1 MTSGSLARIIGSAIS
16 WWATAFVRSYSV
28 SQGPSCRYVSSTTLP
43 CVSEKTASVLV
54 YTPFGIP
61 SSFIVVNTFRVPT
74 TLIRSPSARSLEP
87 ILYQP
92 AMWKTPSAPAIGS
105 RREFWFVMSPRR
117 TSTPIDARFRA
128 FSGFR
133 AIATTSWPAS
143 TSCLVMRPP
152 MKPVAPVTKY
162 FAVDG
167 LLGATNR
174 LRLDNG
180 AHRSSTR
187 CGAESTLFK
196 VNSTTPLGRTA
207 STFIAHEG
215 LPPSRGSSV
224 GETLTHKL
232 IRSHLAEGTT
242 HPGDEIA
249 VRMDQALLQH
259 ATGTLAWLEFEQM
272 GQDRVAIHQATQY
285 VDHNIL
291 QTGYENADDHRFLRS
306 VCQRYGALFSGP
318 GNGISHWAHM
328 ERFDVPG
335 ETMLGCDSHT
345 PHAGACGMLAIGAGG
360 FEVASVMAGEP
371 YRLTMPD
378 VVNVKLT
385 GKFKPWVSAK
395 DVILELLHR
404 FDVKWGRNKV
414 LEYTGPGLKEL
425 AVPARGTIA
434 NMGTELGAT
443 ASVFPSDPLTKQFL
457 TGQARG
463 NDFHPLA
470 ADGSAGYDD
479 TVEIELG
486 ELEPLIACPSSP
498 DNVKPVREVAGT
510 EVAQVAVGSSVNS
523 SFRDLSIV
531 AHALDHK
538 RIAPG
543 ISVAVSP
550 GSRQTLL
557 LMLTSG
563 LMTKLIKAGVREL
576 EVACGPC
583 IGMGFSPPTHGAS
596 VRTFNR
602 NFEGR
607 SGTADDLVY
616 LCSPETAAATALEG
630 KIADPRD
637 LGKLPAFQ
645 EPTKYPVDTSGFE
658 WPPKDRGSVPI
669 VRGPNIGPLPVA
681 NPPKDT
687 LEGEVLIRLG
697 DNISTDHIMPA
708 GAKVLPLRSNIP
720 ALAEH
725 GFEYVDP
732 TFPAREKKAGGGF
745 IVARDTYGQASS
757 REHAAVAPMFLGV
770 HLVLAKGFAR
780 IHMDNLVNSG
790 LPPVT
795 FVEPKA

>member
-1 MTSGSLARIIGSAIS
+1 MGESL
-16 WWATAFVRSYSV
+16 
-28 SQGPSCRYVSSTTLP
+28 
-43 CVSEKTASVLV
+43 
-54 YTPFGIP
+54 
-61 SSFIVVNTFRVPT
+61 
-74 TLIRSPSARSLEP
+74 
-87 ILYQP
+87 
-92 AMWKTPSAPAIGS
+92 
-105 RREFWFVMSPRR
+105 
-117 TSTPIDARFRA
+117 
-128 FSGFR
+128 
-133 AIATTSWPAS
+133 
-143 TSCLVMRPP
+143 
-152 MKPVAPVTKY
+152 
-162 FAVDG
+162 
-167 LLGATNR
+167 
-174 LRLDNG
+174 
-180 AHRSSTR
+180 TR
-187 CGAESTLFK
+187 
-196 VNSTTPLGRTA
+196 
-207 STFIAHEG
+207 
-215 LPPSRGSSV
+215 
-224 GETLTHKL
+224 KL
-232 IRSHLAEGTT
+232 IRNHLVSGKMD
-242 HPGDEIA
+242 PGEEIA
-249 VRMDQALLQH
+249 LRMDQALLQD

-272 GQDRVAIHQATQY
+272 GRASVTIRQATQY

-328 ERFDVPG
+328 EAFDVPG

-360 FEVASVMAGEP
+360 FEVANAMAGEP
-371 YRLTMPD
+371 YRITMPS
-378 VVNVKLT
+378 VVNVRLT

-395 DVILELLHR
+395 DVILELLRR
-404 FDVKWGRNKV
+404 FDVKWALNKV

-425 AVPARGTIA
+425 TVPSRGTIA

-443 ASVFPSDPLTKQFL
+443 ASVFPSDALTKALL
-457 TGQARG
+457 TAQGRAK
-463 NDFHPLA
+463 DFTRLSP
-470 ADGSAGYDD
+470 DTSAEYDD
-479 TVEIELG
+479 T
-486 ELEPLIACPSSP
+486 

-583 IGMGFSPPTHGAS
+583 IGMGFSPPTRGAS

-630 KIADPRD
+630 KITDPRD

-658 WPPKDRGSVPI
+658 WPPKDRGSIPI

-725 GFEYVDP
+725 VFEYVDP
-732 TFPAREKKAGGGF
+732 TFPARAKQAGGGF
-745 IVARDTYGQASS
+745 IVAGDNYGQGSS

-770 HLVLAKGFAR
+770 QLVLAKSFAR
-780 IHMDNLVNSG
+780 IHLDNLVNSG
-790 LPPVT
+790 IPPVT
-795 FVEPKA
+795 FANPKDYDGVQQGDRLRITNVLAAIRGRGEATTENVTRGTRLGLRVSLRPYQREVLLAGGGIRYAQSRVPR

>member
-1 MTSGSLARIIGSAIS
+1 MA
-16 WWATAFVRSYSV
+16 
-28 SQGPSCRYVSSTTLP
+28 
-43 CVSEKTASVLV
+43 
-54 YTPFGIP
+54 
-61 SSFIVVNTFRVPT
+61 
-74 TLIRSPSARSLEP
+74 
-87 ILYQP
+87 
-92 AMWKTPSAPAIGS
+92 
-105 RREFWFVMSPRR
+105 
-117 TSTPIDARFRA
+117 
-128 FSGFR
+128 
-133 AIATTSWPAS
+133 
-143 TSCLVMRPP
+143 
-152 MKPVAPVTKY
+152 KP
-162 FAVDG
+162 
-167 LLGATNR
+167 
-174 LRLDNG
+174 
-180 AHRSSTR
+180 
-187 CGAESTLFK
+187 
-196 VNSTTPLGRTA
+196 
-207 STFIAHEG
+207 
-215 LPPSRGSSV
+215 
-224 GETLTHKL
+224 LTHKL
-232 IRSHLAEGTT
+232 IRSHLAEGKMD
-242 HPGDEIA
+242 PGEEIA
-249 VRMDQALLQH
+249 LKMDQALLQD

-272 GQDRVAIHQATQY
+272 QRPSVAVRQATQY
-285 VDHNIL
+285 IDHNIL
-291 QTGYENADDHRFLRS
+291 QTGYEDADDHRFDRS

-318 GNGISHWAHM
+318 ANGISHWAHM
-328 ERFDVPG
+328 ERFDMPG

-371 YRLTMPD
+371 YRLTMPE

-443 ASVFPSDPLTKQFL
+443 ASIFPSDPLTKQFL

-463 NDFHPLA
+463 KDFHPLT
-470 ADGSAGYDD
+470 ADASAGYDD
-479 TVEIELG
+479 TVDIELG

-531 AHALDHK
+531 AHAPDHK

-543 ISVAVSP
+543 IPVAVPP
-550 GSRQTLL
+550 GSRQTLPL
-557 LMLTSG
+557 ILTSG

-583 IGMGFSPPTHGAS
+583 IGMGFAPPTRGPS

-607 SGTADDLVY
+607 SGSADDRVY
-616 LCSPETAAATALEG
+616 LCSPETAAATALAG
-630 KIADPRD
+630 QIADPRE
-637 LGKLPAFQ
+637 LGKFPSVKEPA
-645 EPTKYPVDTSGFE
+645 KYPVDTSGFE
-658 WPPKDRGSVPI
+658 WPPKDRASVQI
-669 VRGPNIGPLPVA
+669 IRGPNIAPLPVA
-681 NPPKDT
+681 APPKDAI
-687 LEGEVLIRLG
+687 EGEVLIRLG

-708 GAKVLPLRSNIP
+708 GAKILPLRSNIP
-720 ALAEH
+720 AIAEH
-725 GFEYVDP
+725 VFDYVDP
-732 TFPAREKKAGGGF
+732 TLPERANEAAGGF
-745 IVARDTYGQASS
+745 IVAGDNYGQGSS

-790 LPPVT
+790 IPPVT
-795 FVEPKA
+795 FADPKAYDEIQQGDHLRITNLLGAIRSRSP